1 MTMKQNII
9 RGKRIL
15 LVDDEPCVR
24 GAFCMM
30 LKFDG
35 HSVTVAN
42 DGAEALDLFTKG
54 KFDLVVTDFEMPVMK
69 GNELAVRIKQLA
81 PTQPILMLTAY
92 EKVLGDSENP
102 VDSILNKPFTL
113 DNLREAIAELLPNHQ
128 IPPTPSPPDR
138 LGNWAPVHTE
148 VDRPCN

>member
-1 MTMKQNII
+1 MKQNII

-15 LVDDEPCVR
+15 VVDDEPCVR
-24 GAFCMM
+24 EAFCMM

-54 KFDLVVTDFEMPVMK
+54 NFDLVMTDFEMPVMK
-69 GNELAVRIKQLA
+69 GDELAVRIKQLA
-81 PTQPILMLTAY
+81 PKQPILMLTAY

-102 VDSILNKPFTL
+102 VDSILN
-113 DNLREAIAELLPNHQ
+113 
-128 IPPTPSPPDR
+128 
-138 LGNWAPVHTE
+138 
-148 VDRPCN
+148 